1 VSGSETTS
9 RRPYLV
15 RAMHEWISDNLQTPH
30 LIVDANH
37 AGVDVPRQY
46 VKDGRIVLNIS
57 HSATQDLHLGNETVG
72 FRARFGGAPM
82 IVTVPIDAVLGIY
95 SRESGDG
102 MLFGADENNEPDP
115 DNPSPPEDG
124 DRPSGAKRAHLKVV
138 K

>member
-1 VSGSETTS
+1 MSGSESTS

-30 LIVDANH
+30 LIVDATF
-37 AGVDVPRQY
+37 AGVDVPPQY
-46 VKDGRIVLNIS
+46 VKDGKIVLNIS
-57 HSATQDLHLGNETVG
+57 HSATQDLHLGNDAVG

-82 IVTVPIDAVLGIY
+82 IVTVPIAAVLGIY

-102 MLFGADENNEPDP
+102 MLFGGDENSEPDP
-115 DNPSPPEDG
+115 DNPSPPEDNE
-124 DRPSGAKRAHLKVV
+124 RSSGARRAHLKVV